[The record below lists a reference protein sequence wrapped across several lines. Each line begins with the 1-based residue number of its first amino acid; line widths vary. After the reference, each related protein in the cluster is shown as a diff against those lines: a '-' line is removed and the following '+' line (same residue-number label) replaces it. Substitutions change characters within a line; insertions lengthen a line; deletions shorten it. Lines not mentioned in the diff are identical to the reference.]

1 MATINQINFYNTL
14 KNERDLTGITLP
26 HITDATSNADMSNI
40 ISLLVQAPK
49 LGSVPLLPTGF
60 YLYEGSVYRVQKS
73 KSSHGHYAKRLIVAD
88 GRGVWSYSPGA
99 MKNLHGAERLTVE
112 QAAFMGHHLGV
123 CVVCG
128 ATLTDEKS
136 VAAGIGPVCAKKL

>member
-14 KNERDLTGITLP
+14 KNERDLTGIDLP
-26 HITDATSNADMSNI
+26 NITDETSNADMSNI
-40 ISLLVQAPK
+40 ISILVQAPK
-49 LGSVPLLPTGF
+49 LGSIPLLPVGF
-60 YLYEGSVYRVQKS
+60 YLYEDSVYRVQKS
-73 KSSHGHYAKRLIVAD
+73 KSTNGHYAKRLIVS
-88 GRGVWSYSPGA
+88 GKRGVWSYSPGA

-112 QAAFMGHHLGV
+112 QAAFLGHHLGV

-136 VAAGIGPVCAKKL
+136 VAAGLGPICAKKL